1 MFTGR
6 FFMVKQ
12 PIKYCCDGVRPQ
24 VMLYW
29 NCVSCL
35 FGMEKYM
42 QNPNGIVN
50 LIKSMGLMGAVGRGG
65 SRDGRSLL

>member
-1 MFTGR
+1 MEWGF
-6 FFMVKQ
+6 
-12 PIKYCCDGVRPQ
+12 DGVCLQ
-24 VMLYW
+24 IMLHC
-29 NCVSCL
+29 NCASRL
-35 FGMEKYM
+35 FGVENYM

>member
-1 MFTGR
+1 MKWDF
-6 FFMVKQ
+6 
-12 PIKYCCDGVRPQ
+12 DGVCLQ
-24 VMLYW
+24 IMLHW
-29 NCVSCL
+29 NCASRL
-35 FGMEKYM
+35 FEIGKYI

>member
-1 MFTGR
+1 MERGF
-6 FFMVKQ
+6 
-12 PIKYCCDGVRPQ
+12 DGECLQ
-24 VMLYW
+24 IMLYW
-29 NCVSCL
+29 SCVPCL
-35 FGMEKYM
+35 FVIAKYM